1 MLKRPLSL
9 RTRLALGYTAFFV
22 LVLTLLG
29 VGVYFTVR
37 DTLRRELELQLVASA
52 DLIQQDFDAS
62 NDVLSA
68 YFQDPTFLLRTFPQQ
83 IEGLDSPTLYVQ
95 AVTPNG
101 AIAISSPSLRGRSLP
116 FDRSMRDLA
125 LAGET
130 RSLEA
135 QIGEARVLILVRP
148 LTADRTIVGI
158 LQVGVPLRE
167 VDQTLRLLM
176 ISLVVAGVIVLIA
189 GVRGGAWLAERA
201 LSPVGEIART
211 AQQIVRAEDL
221 AQRVPVVPSDDELG
235 QLAATINEMLERLE
249 GLFTAQRRFVADVS
263 HELRTPLTAMR
274 GNLELLRRGV
284 SRDPAALDES
294 LGAMEREVNRL
305 VRLAGDLLLLA
316 QAEAGLNLRREPV
329 ALDELVLEVVREL
342 RPLADGVALT
352 PEIAE
357 QVEVLGDRDRLKQAL
372 LNVVVNALQH
382 TPAGGSVRVAL
393 DHAGGQARLR
403 VSDTGVGIAREDVQ
417 RVFDRFYRADKAR
430 SRGTGGAG
438 LGLAIVKWIVE
449 AHGGGVEVASTPGQ
463 GSTFVLRLPLDQL
476 ARSPAPPVWPA
487 LAVAPKHGHGA
498 EDELDPTG
506 AAPHLAEKR

>member
-9 RTRLALGYTAFFV
+9 RVRLALGYTAFFA
-22 LVLTLLG
+22 LVLALLG
-29 VGVYFTVR
+29 VGVYFTLR
-37 DTLRRELELQLVASA
+37 DSLRRELERQLLTSA

-62 NDVLSA
+62 NDILSHYFGDSA
-68 YFQDPTFLLRTFPQQ
+68 YLLRLFQQ

-101 AIAISSPSLRGRSLP
+101 VIAASSSLRLRGRALP
-116 FDRSMRDLA
+116 IDRTTLA
-125 LAGET
+125 QVLQNQ
-130 RSLEA
+130 S
-135 QIGEARVLILVRP
+135 QIVDVQIDDSPVLMLVRP
-148 LTADRTIVGI
+148 LIADHNIVGI
-158 LQVGVPLRE
+158 LQVAVPLRE

-176 ISLVVAGVIVLIA
+176 ISLAVAGVIVLIA

-211 AQQIVRAEDL
+211 ARQIVRAEDL
-221 AQRVPVVPSDDELG
+221 GQRVSSAPTDDELG
-235 QLAATINEMLERLE
+235 QLTATINEMLERLE

-274 GNLELLRRGV
+274 GNLEILRRGV
-284 SRDPAALDES
+284 ARDPAALDES

-316 QAEAGLNLRREPV
+316 QAEAGL
-329 ALDELVLEVVREL
+329 VLEVVREL

-357 QVEVLGDRDRLKQAL
+357 QVEAPGDRDRLKQAL

-382 TPAGGSVRVAL
+382 TPPGGSVRVAL
-393 DHAGGQARLR
+393 DRTGEQARVR
-403 VSDTGVGIAREDVQ
+403 ISDTGAGIASEDLG
-417 RVFDRFYRADKAR
+417 RVFERFYRVDKAR

-449 AHGGGVEVASTPGQ
+449 AHGGCVEVSSASGQ
-463 GSTFVLRLPLDQL
+463 GSTFVLKLPLDQ
-476 ARSPAPPVWPA
+476 STHSSAPPAQPA
-487 LAVAPKHGHGA
+487 LTIAFEHDHVFTEEPSVSLGA
-498 EDELDPTG
+498 NKE
-506 AAPHLAEKR
+506 